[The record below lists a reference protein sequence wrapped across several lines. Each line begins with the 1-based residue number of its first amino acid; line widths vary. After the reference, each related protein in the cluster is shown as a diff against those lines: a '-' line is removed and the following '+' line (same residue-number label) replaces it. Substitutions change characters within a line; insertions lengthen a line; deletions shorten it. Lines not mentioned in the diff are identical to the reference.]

1 MRGIQL
7 ERFGGPDVLRAV
19 ELPDPVAGPG
29 QAVIDVAYADVLFL
43 ETQVRRGEAFFTP
56 PLPYVPG
63 GAVGGRITAVGP
75 DVDHAWLGRQ
85 VVAKTVL
92 SDGAAPGGG
101 YAQRAL
107 ARVETVSAL
116 PPGATLQ
123 AATALAHD
131 GPTAVRL
138 FDNAVS
144 EGALRPG
151 AWVLVLAA
159 AGGLGSLL
167 VQLARAA
174 GARVVAAARGERKL
188 ALAREELGAHMA
200 LDYTEAGW
208 VEKVRAVVGGR
219 GVDVV
224 FDGAGGTPGREAFA
238 LTAHGGRFSAH
249 GAPGGG
255 FAELPREAAAAR
267 GVSLAGIEQVQL
279 SPAEAKP
286 LLDRALFETAA
297 GRLAPVVGQTVPLV
311 DAARAHAAIEAREV
325 LGKTLLTVE

>member
-19 ELPDPVAGPG
+19 DLPEPVAGPG
-29 QAVIDVAYADVLFL
+29 QVVIGVAYADVLFL

-63 GAVGGRITAVGP
+63 GAVGGRITAVGQ
-75 DVDHAWLGRQ
+75 DVEPAWLGRQ
-85 VVAKTVL
+85 VVAKTVPPA
-92 SDGAAPGGG
+92 GAGAGGG

-107 ARVETVSAL
+107 ARVETVSTL
-116 PPGATLQ
+116 PNGVSLRD
-123 AATALAHD
+123 ATALTHD

-151 AWVLVLAA
+151 AWVLVPAA

-188 ALAREELGAHMA
+188 ALAREELGAHA
-200 LDYTEAGW
+200 AVDYTKAGW
-208 VEKVRAVVGGR
+208 TEKVRAVVGER

-224 FDGAGGTPGREAFA
+224 FDGAGGTLGGEAFE
-238 LTAHGGRFSAH
+238 LTARGALFSAH

-255 FAELPREAAAAR
+255 FAQLPREAAAAR
-267 GVSLAGIEQVQL
+267 GVALAGIEQVQL
-279 SPAEAKP
+279 SAGQAKP
-286 LLDRALFETAA
+286 LLDRALFETAG
-297 GRLAPVVGQTVPLV
+297 GRLAPVVGQTFPLA
-311 DAARAHAAIEAREV
+311 DAAGAHAAIEARAT